1 MRQGNGTELL
11 GVNDPRGTSIG
22 LIHVTPDDDRKS
34 VLAAII
40 TQEKLGR
47 KQVAVVL
54 PAQNKA
60 FQRAA
65 DFDDLK
71 SMRRRL
77 HTQIVF
83 IAPGGSGPAEF
94 ARQRRF
100 PVYSSLESYTRALR
114 EDPAL
119 EDQHENQKV
128 RLFGG
133 THRSAPTTPTTNT
146 TAQPDSRSEQDAPA
160 SEDKAQ
166 RRSSAAP
173 FLAGAAAGG
182 AAALAADDIAN
193 AHTTPGP
200 GVSEETTWPLQSE
213 DRTGPMPGAAPNDEE
228 DYDALPPPAAA
239 AGAGAAVGAAA
250 AASAAQSDKGTGANG
265 MANTESAGG
274 PGIIELPVPQRKTA
288 PLTTG
293 KQPASKTGPTR
304 KRNTG
309 KTAGAVAAG
318 AAAGAAAGL
327 GLAAASQAPARS
339 TGAGGGPPTRG
350 AGSGGGGGGGPRRSN
365 RSGWLLGLILLL
377 IVALLIGGGMALAH
391 PKILDPIASALPRV
405 APPATVT
412 ITPNSAAVQDT
423 YVVTGVTGTPNTAQ
437 RQVSAR
443 TLTGS
448 AASQPITVNA
458 TGHNQTPGARAVGK
472 LTFLNGS
479 TTPFTVA
486 AGTVIPTSA
495 GVSVVTD
502 VPASIPALNTSTGV
516 AGTTTISA
524 HAASIGTRGNIGA
537 GTINGTCCAS
547 GNFIVVKNN
556 QAFTGGQDPRN
567 YNFVQQSA
575 VNSAVSGVQ
584 SALVQ
589 QASRSV
595 TAQLHT
601 GEQLAGAERCTPKVT
616 PSGPIGDRGVNV
628 TSITVN
634 VTVNC
639 SGTAYDQQGVQALVT
654 GLLQTKAKSDPG
666 AGYALVGNVVTQTSV
681 QSINDGTV
689 SLLVNAKGLWVYQ
702 INKALEQQWARQ
714 IAGKSV
720 SDAKTLLQGQPGIHS
735 VTIQASGSTLPTD
748 PTQIAFTVQNIQ
760 GLQGSSTPPV
770 GSPTVTAPQFASP
783 QSVSGNG

>member
-60 FQRAA
+60 FQRAV

-83 IAPGGSGPAEF
+83 IAPSGSGPAEF

-114 EDPAL
+114 EDPGM
-119 EDQHENQKV
+119 EDQAENQKV

-133 THRSAPTTPTTNT
+133 THRGAPTTPTANGT
-146 TAQPDSRSEQDAPA
+146 TPPDSGQEQDTPA
-160 SEDKAQ
+160 SEDKVR
-166 RRSSAAP
+166 RRSSVAP

-193 AHTTPGP
+193 AHTIPGP
-200 GVSEETTWPLQSE
+200 GVSQETTSPLQSE
-213 DRTGPMPGAAPNDEE
+213 DRTGPMPGAAPDDEE
-228 DYDALPPPAAA
+228 DDALPPPAAA
-239 AGAGAAVGAAA
+239 AGAGAAASAAGAAA
-250 AASAAQSDKGTGANG
+250 ATQAGKGAGANG
-265 MANTESAGG
+265 TANTESAGG
-274 PGIIELPVPQRKTA
+274 PGIIELPVQQRKTA
-288 PLTTG
+288 PLNPG
-293 KQPASKTGPTR
+293 QQPASKTGPTR

-318 AAAGAAAGL
+318 TAAGAAAAGL
-327 GLAAASQAPARS
+327 GMAAASQAPTRS

-350 AGSGGGGGGGPRRSN
+350 AGGGGGGGGGPRRSN

-391 PKILDPIASALPRV
+391 PKILDPITSALPKV

-412 ITPNSAAVQDT
+412 ITPNSTTVQDT

-458 TGHNQTPGARAVGK
+458 TGHNQTVGARAVGR
-472 LTFLNGS
+472 LTFINGS
-479 TTPFTVA
+479 TSPFTVA
-486 AGTVIPTSA
+486 AGTAIPTSA
-495 GVSVVTD
+495 GVSMITD
-502 VPASIPALNTSTGV
+502 APANIPAANPGV
-516 AGTTTISA
+516 SFGSVTVSA
-524 HAASIGTRGNIGA
+524 HAASVGTRGNIGA

-556 QAFTGGQDPRN
+556 QAFTGGQDPKN
-567 YNFVQQSA
+567 YNFVQQGD
-575 VNSAVSGVQ
+575 VNSAISGVQ
-584 SALVQ
+584 SSLVQ
-589 QASRSV
+589 QANRSV

-601 GEQLAGAERCTPKVT
+601 GEQLAGAEHCTPEVT
-616 PSGPIGDRGVNV
+616 PSGPIGDRGENV
-628 TSITVN
+628 ASITVN

-681 QSINDGTV
+681 QSVNDGTV

-702 INKALEQQWARQ
+702 ISKALEQQWAKQ

-720 SDAKTLLQGQPGIHS
+720 SAATSLLQSQPGIHS
-735 VTIQASGSTLPTD
+735 VTIQASGSTLPTE

-783 QSVSGNG
+783 QSVPGNG